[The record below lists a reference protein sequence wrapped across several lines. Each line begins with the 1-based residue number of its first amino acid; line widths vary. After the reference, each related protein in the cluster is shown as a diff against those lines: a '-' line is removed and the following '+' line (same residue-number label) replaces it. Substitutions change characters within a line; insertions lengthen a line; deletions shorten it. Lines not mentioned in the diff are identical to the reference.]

1 MTTRF
6 RRNAARV
13 AAAALATTALT
24 GAALAGASAATAS
37 TNCAT
42 SPIVKT
48 FDTVLKFRNGFTEDS
63 TTDSTTCR

>member
-37 TNCAT
+37 TTCEQ

-48 FDTVLKFRNGFTEDS
+48 FDTVLKFRNGFNPDAT
-63 TTDSTTCR
+63 TTCR

>member
-13 AAAALATTALT
+13 AAAVLASTALT

-37 TNCAT
+37 TSCDQ

-48 FDTVLKFRNGFTEDS
+48 FDTVLKFRNGFNSDETP
-63 TTDSTTCR
+63 TCR

>member
-13 AAAALATTALT
+13 AAAALDTTALT

-37 TNCAT
+37 TTCST

-48 FDTVLKFRNGFTEDS
+48 FDTVLKFRNGFASDS
-63 TTDSTTCR
+63 STDDTTCR

>member
-1 MTTRF
+1 MNTRF

-13 AAAALATTALT
+13 ATAVLATSALT

-37 TNCAT
+37 TSCAQ

-48 FDTVLKFRNGFTEDS
+48 FDTVLKFRNGFDS
-63 TTDSTTCR
+63 ETAPTCP

>member
-37 TNCAT
+37 TCAA

-48 FDTVLKFRNGFTEDS
+48 FDTVLKVRNGFASDS
-63 TTDSTTCR
+63 STDSTACR